1 MDWVRSIRKYPIAFA
16 WLVVLIG
23 STLIFLLATAA
34 APTNFFAN
42 TASFFATMMGAGA
55 SGLVTFLLVDK
66 ESKRRSDLNMLW
78 HYKSILDT
86 AFLLASLVNFYN
98 CDAFKLLK
106 FEDKY
111 PCKQRMIKLVAVKS
125 AERSL
130 NHAVDISNML
140 NELRKSLKYINYRV
154 NNRRKLHQMG
164 LLTNDLKE
172 ISGLS
177 RSTLDNVF
185 PIITEFVTDVLNPAV
200 RDTED
205 IEIRNAIFMLKENY
219 NAFVLM
225 NSYSKVDIELEF
237 NQNLLNFFNDF
248 VRLYE
253 LFMKKYPINLRI
265 NVEVEMPREE
275 TGEHTRFD

>member
-1 MDWVRSIRKYPIAFA
+1 
-16 WLVVLIG
+16 
-23 STLIFLLATAA
+23 
-34 APTNFFAN
+34 
-42 TASFFATMMGAGA
+42 
-55 SGLVTFLLVDK
+55 
-66 ESKRRSDLNMLW
+66 
-78 HYKSILDT
+78 
-86 AFLLASLVNFYN
+86 
-98 CDAFKLLK
+98 
-106 FEDKY
+106 
-111 PCKQRMIKLVAVKS
+111 
-125 AERSL
+125 
-130 NHAVDISNML
+130 
-140 NELRKSLKYINYRV
+140 
-154 NNRRKLHQMG
+154 MG